1 MVSLVEQE
9 LIILLDHMTLLPF
22 LVVRF
27 PLLDLRF
34 SIECVFHRPLFV
46 ILSVFYFGHCVVCSS
61 KYDSWLPL
69 WHLQT
74 FRSKLFSLILMTSIY
89 LSVVTSYTL
98 ILWFLHHT
106 LSKSVVYSVPKT
118 SFYMYVR
125 QCSTVTT
132 ICQVKLKPKY
142 YFV

>member
-9 LIILLDHMTLLPF
+9 LIILLDHLTLSPF

-27 PLLDLRF
+27 PLFDLRF

-74 FRSKLFSLILMTSIY
+74 FLSNIDDLNILISSYKLYID
-89 LSVVTSYTL
+89 SVISSSY
-98 ILWFLHHT
+98 I
-106 LSKSVVYSVPKT
+106 V
-118 SFYMYVR
+118 
-125 QCSTVTT
+125 
-132 ICQVKLKPKY
+132 
-142 YFV
+142 